1 MAGRS
6 GEGSDAAEKAD
17 AKAEED
23 GEKNP
28 RTSSAAQGELGE
40 KGGRR
45 S

>member
-6 GEGSDAAEKAD
+6 GEGSDAAEEAD
-17 AKAEED
+17 AEAEKD
-23 GEKNP
+23 GKENP